1 MTRADLIKQLLQR
14 RRMTHLQAELV
25 VEAIF
30 DCVAQGLRQGE
41 RSEIRGFGTFEART
55 YAPYRGRNPKTGKAV
70 DVPSRQLAFFR
81 TSPMLADR
89 LNQGQPPAA
98 WLVHNGPGKP
108 RKSTSITGVWQ
119 AIEDEAPDADQITR
133 RMG

>member
-1 MTRADLIKQLLQR
+1 MTRAELVKQLLQK

-30 DCVAQGLRQGE
+30 DCVAHSLQRGE
-41 RSEIRGFGTFEART
+41 RVEIRGFGTFEART

-70 DVPSRQLAFFR
+70 DVQSRQLALFR
-81 TSPMLADR
+81 ASPMLAER
-89 LNQGQPPAA
+89 LNQGQQPSA

-119 AIEDEAPDADQITR
+119 AIEDEAPEADEITR